1 MLKDYPGASTT
12 LPGDPAAGRRRGVG
26 RLVAV
31 GLVAALGL
39 AGCMAPGPGAPTGA
53 AGSATAS
60 TGLKRGFENLLQAVV
75 RIDVREMT
83 FDAGA
88 TRLSSGVGSGVILSA
103 DGLVLTNAHVVSPRA
118 VEVSVTLPSLERVGA
133 TLVGWD
139 HWTDLALLR
148 IDMADARRR
157 GLAFSVARFGDSE
170 RLAPGQTVFAVG
182 TPHGLTRTVTK
193 GIISNTDR
201 YFEASDGV
209 RGYETGY
216 FSTWLQTDAAINP
229 GNSGGP
235 LVTEDGAV
243 VGINSRT
250 YLGAENLGFAIP
262 SNTARLVMQ
271 QLVQKGEVERSYIG
285 LIPGALRDLESF
297 FELAIN
303 TGMLVNSVDPGSPAA
318 RAGLRPG
325 DIVLAING
333 EAVDGRFPEQLP
345 PIQNRIASFAV
356 GTSVVLSVKRNG
368 STPQDVVVVTERL
381 ESRVGEEW
389 AFERWGMS
397 VRKVSRAYARENR
410 LPDEDGVIV
419 IGTQPAFPAEKAG
432 LSRGDIITK
441 VKGETVRT
449 LEQLKELYAAFERA
463 PESILIEAT
472 RNRAVSLVVLKP

>member
-1 MLKDYPGASTT
+1 M
-12 LPGDPAAGRRRGVG
+12 AAV
-26 RLVAV
+26 L
-31 GLVAALGL
+31 LL
-39 AGCMAPGPGAPTGA
+39 AGCTTGSGPGMPV
-53 AGSATAS
+53 ATA
-60 TGLKRGFENLLQAVV
+60 TAATPPVGVKRGFENLLQSVV
-75 RIDVREMT
+75 RIDVREMN

-103 DGLVLTNAHVVSPRA
+103 DGLVLTNAHVASPRA
-118 VEVSVTLPSLERVGA
+118 VEISVTLPSLERVGA

-170 RLAPGQTVFAVG
+170 RLVPGQTVFAVG

-216 FSTWLQTDAAINP
+216 FNTWLQTDAAINP

-235 LVTEDGAV
+235 LVTEDGLV

-262 SNTARLVMQ
+262 ANTARLVMQ
-271 QLVQKGEVERSYIG
+271 QLVSKGEVERSYIG

-297 FELAIN
+297 FELATN

-333 EAVDGRFPEQLP
+333 TAVDGRFPEQLP
-345 PIQNRIASFAV
+345 PIQNRIASFPV
-356 GTSVVLSVKRNG
+356 GTSLVLSVKRNG
-368 STPQDVVVVTERL
+368 SAPQDFPVVTERL

-389 AFERWGMS
+389 AFEKWGMS

-432 LSRGDIITK
+432 LSRGDIINK

-449 LEQLKELYAAFERA
+449 LEQLRAIYAEFERA
-463 PESILIEAT
+463 PESILVEAT
-472 RNRAVSLVVLKP
+472 RNRAVSLFVLKP